1 MPIKDQFS
9 EGCTRCSDYDK
20 VKDDFKN
27 LKEKSEDDNREALKQ
42 CEQSKDLLQKKL
54 LKIGVVAVIA
64 GTFLGKDFID
74 KIASYIESFNKVSD
88 VLSLS
93 PTTSEVTPAEP
104 EIVVAQNT
112 PPDDDKEEKDTKT
125 PTKIANPYLGISL
138 LYDPMMS
145 YHNTLLDDSFIN
157 ENTMMMNEFMGMGES
172 LSMPFMNE
180 NDISDM
186 LASVKLLFN
195 DYNTFEYPDFTLPY
209 NDGIMWDQPSVI
221 AVVPGPG
228 VLAPLAFAGVAGR
241 RRRRNIS

>member
-1 MPIKDQFS
+1 MPTNDQFS
-9 EGCTRCSDYDK
+9 EGCIRCSDYDK
-20 VKDDFKN
+20 VKDDLEN

-93 PTTSEVTPAEP
+93 PTTSEVTPTEP
-104 EIVVAQNT
+104 EIVVAQNA
-112 PPDDDKEEKDTKT
+112 PPDDDKGEKDTKT
-125 PTKIANPYLGISL
+125 PIKIANPYLGISL
-138 LYDPMMS
+138 SHDPLMS

-157 ENTMMMNEFMGMGES
+157 ENTMMMNE
-172 LSMPFMNE
+172 

-186 LASVKLLFN
+186 LASVKLYF
-195 DYNTFEYPDFTLPY
+195 DEYNTIKYPDFTLPY
-209 NDGIMWDQPSVI
+209 DDGIMWDQPSFMPI
-221 AVVPGPG
+221 VPGPSG
-228 VLAPLAFAGVAGR
+228 LVTLAFIGLAGR